1 VEHEAP
7 HACSLF
13 FWRKIVLKKLIPAIA
28 LAAMLLAPSLA
39 SAAVGNV
46 GAGPRINVGSIGTV
60 RVTTVPPRTPPRI
73 QSKIQLL
80 NCHTYERRSPYHDGV
95 ITRTVCK

>member
-1 VEHEAP
+1 MRA
-7 HACSLF
+7 LY
-13 FWRKIVLKKLIPAIA
+13 FWRKTVSKKLIPAIA

-39 SAAVGNV
+39 SAAVGSV

-80 NCHTYERRSPYHDGV
+80 NCHTYERRNPYNDNV
-95 ITRTVCK
+95 VTRTVCK